1 MSESD
6 IAVAASKALQQI
18 SSSAKQRA
26 KSKTSTTSNK
36 KDEILDIFMS
46 PDKPKS
52 RLRLLAQNSAKKYNT
67 SSSSSPVEVK
77 QEDQEQF
84 VLDLGIPRNKKLTTN
99 DYIKPPS
106 RPRKSFSSSN
116 NPPPRSSTLNRRQSS
131 PTKSPKPTI
140 DILLD
145 DLDLDT
151 IQKQNNNHNNNPF
164 QMNSSTKKEESD
176 QSSDSFDVKV
186 LLEPKTEPTA
196 EEEENPT
203 TRNRVGSKPKR
214 VIADSDGDTPSVST
228 KSPKSTLHPK
238 LLPTTTTTPAPRRS
252 RRKSSVRASHSKRR
266 SHSASSS
273 SSASIIN
280 IDDHT
285 QSDDSI
291 EIHPSRAIRFQKL
304 RSQALKKGTHS
315 TTCRPNNRDS
325 TSDDDSEIQIQSK
338 DNRNKSSPPKP
349 VPSPQREVK
358 EIDTTKKT
366 KSKVT
371 DTPKIK
377 SIKVADKE
385 TDTQKTKSI
394 KVTDKETKSKPKTGK
409 GTDTEPTK
417 KVRAS
422 TKKPPKE
429 IDTSFPKIREK
440 LAQDLLIE
448 LNAKVFKNQLPSS
461 IELIWSKR
469 LNSTAGRAHL
479 MSVKDPNTGAKGYKI
494 KVELA
499 LKVVDN
505 LYKLRTTLA
514 HELCHVACWVIDHQL
529 KENHGRFFKA
539 WGHRVHS
546 VMKDITITTKHNYDI
561 DYKFKWMCCKDDCD
575 RQFGRHSDSIKP
587 ARQRCICGGSLRA
600 ILRNGKP
607 VLKPDPIIVPTTP
620 PGNGSG
626 DSDIEV
632 LIDLEPLETDS
643 EGEGDQHPSNAN
655 VYLSDLEDLD
665 PSDFKICTEIPN
677 LIDLDPAPPPPPPPH
692 ILDGPAYDVIPIDKV
707 DLLNQFDA
715 LHLSISS
722 SSD

>member
-366 KSKVT
+366 KSKRPRV
-371 DTPKIK
+371 
-377 SIKVADKE
+377 S
-385 TDTQKTKSI
+385 QNRQR
-394 KVTDKETKSKPKTGK
+394 
-409 GTDTEPTK
+409 TDTEPTK

-429 IDTSFPKIREK
+429 IVTSFPKIREK

-469 LNSTAGRAHL
+469 LNSTAGRAIL
-479 MSVKDPNTGAKGYKI
+479 CRSKTQ
-494 KVELA
+494 
-499 LKVVDN
+499 
-505 LYKLRTTLA
+505 TL
-514 HELCHVACWVIDHQL
+514 EQKDHQL

>member
-151 IQKQNNNHNNNPF
+151 IKQNNNHNNNPF

-228 KSPKSTLHPK
+228 KSPKSTIHPK
-238 LLPTTTTTPAPRRS
+238 LLPTTTTTLPS
-252 RRKSSVRASHSKRR
+252 
-266 SHSASSS
+266 
-273 SSASIIN
+273 
-280 IDDHT
+280 
-285 QSDDSI
+285 
-291 EIHPSRAIRFQKL
+291 IHPSRAIRFQKL
-304 RSQALKKGTHS
+304 RSQALKKGAHS
-315 TTCRPNNRDS
+315 ATCCPNNRDS

-371 DTPKIK
+371 DT
-377 SIKVADKE
+377 
-385 TDTQKTKSI
+385 QKTKSI
-394 KVTDKETKSKPKTGK
+394 KVTDKETKSKPTTDKAQ
-409 GTDTEPTK
+409 DTEPTK

-448 LNAKVFKNQLPSS
+448 LNTKVFKNQLPSS

-479 MSVKDPNTGAKGYKI
+479 ISVKDPNTGAKGYKI

-499 LKVVDN
+499 QS
-505 LYKLRTTLA
+505 
-514 HELCHVACWVIDHQL
+514 HHQL

-575 RQFGRHSDSIKP
+575 RQ
-587 ARQRCICGGSLRA
+587 
-600 ILRNGKP
+600 
-607 VLKPDPIIVPTTP
+607 
-620 PGNGSG
+620 
-626 DSDIEV
+626 
-632 LIDLEPLETDS
+632 
-643 EGEGDQHPSNAN
+643 
-655 VYLSDLEDLD
+655 
-665 PSDFKICTEIPN
+665 
-677 LIDLDPAPPPPPPPH
+677 
-692 ILDGPAYDVIPIDKV
+692 
-707 DLLNQFDA
+707 
-715 LHLSISS
+715 
-722 SSD
+722 